1 MVNFDIRRSQSRIC
15 HCLFFVD
22 RLYDFQG
29 TGFPDPDMDPSVL
42 DSLRKN
48 CPRPLVPIFNISSD
62 PKVFINKATV
72 TPFRPDNF
80 FYHGVL
86 NGKAV
91 LQLDQELEFTSLT
104 NDMVVRYANNPEA
117 FIRREFSEAMIKL
130 GNVSVLTDQGEIRRN
145 CRKVNKRSH

>member
-1 MVNFDIRRSQSRIC
+1 MISGAHSLGFC

-48 CPRPLVPIFNISSD
+48 CPRPVVPIFNISSD
-62 PKVFINKATV
+62 PKVFINQATV
-72 TPFRPDNF
+72 TPFRLDNS

-91 LQLDQELEFTSLT
+91 LQLDQELAFTSLT

-117 FIRREFSEAMIKL
+117 FRRDFSEVMIKL
-130 GNVSVLTDQGEIRRN
+130 GNVGVLIDQGEIRRN
-145 CRKVNKRSH
+145 CTKVNKRSH